1 MAQQESKQQ
10 DENMAKLIINAFR
23 RLDDKGGG
31 VSPHEITK
39 YLQDK
44 FGDIWSS
51 YNLTKRAEETLKRS
65 AALGFLS
72 KRGDRYLE
80 SVARKLTCGRRRRS
94 CRCRRRRRKRCCR
107 RPRRRRRRC
116 GCR

>member
-1 MAQQESKQQ
+1 MAQHESLKQQ
-10 DENMAKLIINAFR
+10 DENMAKLIISAFR

-65 AALGFLS
+65 AALGFLN

-80 SVARKLTCGRRRRS
+80 SVAREMCGRRRRR

-107 RPRRRRRRC
+107 RRRRRRC
-116 GCR
+116 ACG